1 MVRGCVFEVPVQEL
15 AATLSFTVIPNSRG
29 TAKRVVTSL
38 DTSLEIHM
46 VPTLIVPLDIL
57 SILITLMGLVLL
69 MDSHH
74 DNTFGLLLLDILKLM
89 IMAPVHVAVLHVE
102 PPFLHM

>member
-1 MVRGCVFEVPVQEL
+1 MVRGCVFEVPVQEV

-29 TAKRVVTSL
+29 TAKCVVISL

-46 VPTLIVPLDIL
+46 GSTPIIPLESL
-57 SILITLMGLVLL
+57 SIVIILMGLVLP

-74 DNTFGLLLLDILKLM
+74 DNIFGLLLPDILKLM
-89 IMAPVHVAVLHVE
+89 IMAPVHVAVLPVK
-102 PPFLHM
+102 PPFPHM